1 MISYLCM
8 QTNTAMSN
16 YVLMMV
22 VLEGERRELK
32 SLYGKMLRLQNR
44 KEPLVKNGF
53 FNPTRWLGNLVVR
66 LGGDWHDYHCRGTW
80 DELELS
86 KGTLCFYTETA
97 WQAPFGVLK
106 LIQQVYP
113 TVRAYFSAEGDDWD
127 AYLTNDAEGRYFP
140 ARYVVDME
148 PDIEYFNTIEEVS
161 QHLLPMLG
169 RKVTSTEELNEAVE
183 AWQSASENA
192 DKYLSVKEFE
202 LVSLDEL

>member
-1 MISYLCM
+1 
-8 QTNTAMSN
+8 MSN

-97 WQAPFGVLK
+97 WQTPFGVLK

-127 AYLTNDAEGRYFP
+127 AYLTNDYEGRYFP

-192 DKYLSVKEFE
+192 DKFLSVKEFE